1 MNSKDKIIPIAQGE
15 NRPKQGC
22 FALIV
27 GRTRLDLC
35 IQPAQPVRRR
45 PAAVVQ
51 LVKKQGGTGVTPDT
65 PASNRISNNL
75 EESSQ

>member
-1 MNSKDKIIPIAQGE
+1 MNSKDKIIPITRGE
-15 NRPKQGC
+15 SRPKQGC

-27 GRTRLDLC
+27 GRARVDVE
-35 IQPAQPVRRR
+35 PAQPVRRR

-51 LVKKQGGTGVTPDT
+51 LVKKPGGTGVTPDT

-75 EESSQ
+75 EEGSQ